1 MKYVAFLVAVVLF
14 AVFMAYTSATT
25 TMMTA
30 APSTYVMSA
39 PSMNYT
45 TSVAAPAS
53 SVSHGMAETTTSAP
67 TSSAVNFAPSVLA
80 MAVALLFATL
90 K

>member
-1 MKYVAFLVAVVLF
+1 MKCSAFSFAVVLF

-25 TMMTA
+25 TMMD

-39 PSMNYT
+39 SSMNT
-45 TSVAAPAS
+45 TATAAAPHS
-53 SVSHGMAETTTSAP
+53 PVTHSTSESATPTP

-80 MAVALLFATL
+80 MVVALLFATL

>member
-1 MKYVAFLVAVVLF
+1 MKCLAFSFAVVLF
-14 AVFMAYTSATT
+14 AVFMAYTSASTT
-25 TMMTA
+25 SMMMMMSSSTSVMTA
-30 APSTYVMSA
+30 STNTTHAAVSSSAATHMTAEPSIT
-39 PSMNYT
+39 
-45 TSVAAPAS
+45 
-53 SVSHGMAETTTSAP
+53 P